1 MDLGIGPVKVRLD
14 LQFRFNLFKSI
25 VATHKNT
32 HEWFQIQN
40 KTTDGGVRFRFT
52 TEIICQVSLH

>member
-1 MDLGIGPVKVRLD
+1 MSFTLTMDLGIEPVKVCLG

-25 VATHKNT
+25 VATHQNT

-40 KTTDGGVRFRFT
+40 KTTDGGFCFRLT
-52 TEIICQVSLH
+52 T